1 MNCRTLLVIGLFFV
15 LSGITQ
21 SFGQSLESTLFTI
34 EWDNDLFVRTDRYY
48 TNGVEFRLYNGIR
61 GIEAVNDFLAW
72 PYKNHKTV
80 KYRHYYS
87 IDQEIFTP
95 GDIHDSTL
103 RIGDR
108 PYAGTLLLNYGT
120 QYFSNDR
127 MIWSTLSVGV
137 LGRYSFSHET
147 QDVVHDALHVDRGS
161 GWQYQVAD
169 AFLINYSVGM
179 RKHFYK
185 TSWQQSGYIAE
196 ANLGLYQTKGTV
208 GLYHQLGNYETNFGE
223 RGALDSDNNK
233 LKMSLIVTTKIHYVL
248 FDATLNGGISGPEN
262 SRYSIDFTETNHL
275 VSEFEIGLMYSYKH
289 ISSIM
294 KFNFMSPEFST
305 GQYHAWGHIGVGFR
319 F

>member
-103 RIGDR
+103 RI
-108 PYAGTLLLNYGT
+108 
-120 QYFSNDR
+120 
-127 MIWSTLSVGV
+127 
-137 LGRYSFSHET
+137 
-147 QDVVHDALHVDRGS
+147 
-161 GWQYQVAD
+161 
-169 AFLINYSVGM
+169 
-179 RKHFYK
+179 
-185 TSWQQSGYIAE
+185 
-196 ANLGLYQTKGTV
+196 
-208 GLYHQLGNYETNFGE
+208 
-223 RGALDSDNNK
+223 
-233 LKMSLIVTTKIHYVL
+233 
-248 FDATLNGGISGPEN
+248 
-262 SRYSIDFTETNHL
+262 
-275 VSEFEIGLMYSYKH
+275 
-289 ISSIM
+289 
-294 KFNFMSPEFST
+294 
-305 GQYHAWGHIGVGFR
+305 
-319 F
+319 